1 MYPFFRLAKT
11 MLNARKQPSVS
22 YSHQDEIEFYCH
34 PWDIDMFMEMNNGR
48 ILTLYD
54 LGRTA
59 LGIKCG
65 LMKTL
70 KRERWGL
77 VVAGSSVRYRKRVKM
92 FDKITMRTQCVATDD
107 KWLYLEQSMW
117 VKGQPC
123 SSVLIRAGVTSN
135 QGVVPPQEVIDA
147 SHSSFDHIDIPKWV
161 QEWIDSELHRP
172 WPPTTIELDDSLTV
186 QQPSV

>member
-11 MLNARKQPSVS
+11 ILQSNKKPAITYTQ
-22 YSHQDEIEFYCH
+22 QDEIEFRCH

-59 LGIKCG
+59 LSVKCG

-70 KRERWGL
+70 KQQRWGL
-77 VVAGSSVRYRKRVKM
+77 VVAGSSVRYRKRVRM
-92 FDKITMRTQCVATDD
+92 FDKITMKTQCVATDD
-107 KWLYLEQSMW
+107 KWFYLEQSMW
-117 VKGQPC
+117 VKGAPC
-123 SSVLIRAGVTSN
+123 SSVLIRAGVTSKE
-135 QGVVPPQEVIDA
+135 GIVPPSKVIEA
-147 SHSSFDHIDIPKWV
+147 AGEEEMSTDIPMWV

-172 WPPTTIELDDSLTV
+172 WPPTSLDVT
-186 QQPSV
+186 QQSQLQVSEQ